1 MLLVPVR
8 QYVLPKFFKG
18 AHRQDLDAA
27 EYEEAP
33 ADQDPQARNTNIDG
47 VEILDEMITRSRGEI
62 RHTQS
67 PKITSS
73 TPGSVE
79 DIKSSYNPC
88 LSQRAY
94 SPRAG
99 ELRVDQSPRFSGKG
113 VELKQNPSPGPSNLG
128 QSSHGSSSC

>member
-1 MLLVPVR
+1 M
-8 QYVLPKFFKG
+8 
-18 AHRQDLDAA
+18 
-27 EYEEAP
+27 
-33 ADQDPQARNTNIDG
+33 
-47 VEILDEMITRSRGEI
+47 EILDEMITRSRGEI
-62 RHTQS
+62 RLTQS

-94 SPRAG
+94 SPRVG
-99 ELRVDQSPRFSGKG
+99 ELRVEQNPRFSGKG